1 MNGKPRMGIG
11 RGENEVIV
19 GVENRDLRLR
29 RWWLVDLIFDDWE
42 SVRKNIQSHLKSQ
55 SINQLYSLDQ

>member
-19 GVENRDLRLR
+19 GVENGDLRLR
-29 RWWLVDLIFDDWE
+29 RL
-42 SVRKNIQSHLKSQ
+42 
-55 SINQLYSLDQ
+55 